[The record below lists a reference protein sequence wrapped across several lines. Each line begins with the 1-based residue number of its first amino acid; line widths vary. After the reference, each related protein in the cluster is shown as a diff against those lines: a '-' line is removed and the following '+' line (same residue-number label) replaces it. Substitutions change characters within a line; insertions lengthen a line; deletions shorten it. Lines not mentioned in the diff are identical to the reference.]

1 MTHQENAPLSVT
13 PGSIRFNTDSMKL
26 EYYRGGPV
34 GFGTTTTTGE
44 WVNITTDSPDIQT
57 GGTRGLLAGGNA
69 AAPVG
74 DRIDVINIATTGNAT
89 DFGNLTKRRQES
101 GGFSNTTRALWAGD
115 SVPLS
120 DNTIDVLEI
129 QSTGNATDF
138 GDLLAATNNAQNL
151 AGGAN
156 ATRGV
161 FAGAYQAVTGRVDV
175 MQYVTI
181 ASNGDTFDFGNLDT
195 NRSGCGG
202 GSGSSTRHI
211 WMGGAAPGNTN
222 TMQFITMSTL
232 GNAADFG
239 DLTFTDHSG
248 SGSSNAVRG
257 IYFVGQEGANSTRT
271 INYVSISTLGDAID
285 FGDLSVNHY
294 SGASPS
300 SKTRACYGGGGFPST
315 TDVIEYVQIMST
327 GDAIDF
333 GDLTADRNLMM
344 RGNYSNGHGGL

>member
-1 MTHQENAPLSVT
+1 MAVKAGAL
-13 PGSIRFNTDSMKL
+13 RFNTDSNKL
-26 EYYRGGPV
+26 ELYDGNQWTQIV
-34 GFGTTTTTGE
+34 AT
-44 WVNITTDSPDIQT
+44 SPEAQT

-138 GDLLAATNNAQNL
+138 GDLLAATNNAQSL

-161 FAGAYQAVTGRVDV
+161 FAGAYQAAPVGRVDV

-181 ASNGDTFDFGNLDT
+181 ASNGNTIDFGNLDT

-257 IYFVGQEGANSTRT
+257 IYFVGQDGANSTRT

-333 GDLTADRNLMM
+333 GDLTTDRNLMM